1 MKSNLYNHTFYISII
16 IVLFVNING
25 IAQQNDLSNYRTRFG
40 FKTVKQADNS
50 RLLEVTFVALNKKD
64 RKDQLP
70 VYEAEIQFFNIFNE
84 EEILLGSSKT
94 SKEGIAQLILP
105 ENQKYST
112 DGEGYINLR
121 ARFNST
127 DALSEE
133 EGDLM
138 VKDLHFDLNLT
149 EIDSVK
155 TVTLTAFTIDSL
167 GVKIPVSDVYITTYV
182 KAMFSKKIIDEATI
196 SDGEYTFT
204 MPQSFAGNPKG
215 DLTIIS
221 IIDDN
226 DEYGNIIQEKTVH
239 WGTFNKTL
247 KQDKNMLWTK
257 AAPIW
262 MYVVLTILLVGV
274 WLNYIYTIAN
284 LFKIKSEGDNISP
297 EPKKNYSVE

>member
-1 MKSNLYNHTFYISII
+1 MKSNLYNHTFFISII
-16 IVLFVNING
+16 AALLVNINC
-25 IAQQNDLSNYRTRFG
+25 IAQQIDLNNYRTRFS

-50 RLLEVTFVALNKKD
+50 RLLEVTFIALNKED
-64 RKDQLP
+64 RKDQPP
-70 VYEAEIQFFNIFNE
+70 VYEAEIQFFNILND

-94 SKEGIAQLILP
+94 SKEGVAQLIFP

-133 EGDLM
+133 EADLM
-138 VKDLHFDLNLT
+138 VKDLHLDLNLT

-167 GVKIPVSDVYITTYV
+167 GVKTPVNDVYITTYV
-182 KAMFSKKIIDEATI
+182 KAMLSKKNIDEGII
-196 SDGEYTFT
+196 SDGAYTFA
-204 MPQSFAGNPKG
+204 MSQSFVGNTKG
-215 DLTIIS
+215 NLTISS

-239 WGTFNKTL
+239 WGTFNNQIKTDEH
-247 KQDKNMLWTK
+247 KLWTK

-262 MYVVLTILLVGV
+262 MYVVLSILLLGV
-274 WLNYIYTIAN
+274 YVNFTYTIVN
-284 LFKIKSEGDNISP
+284 LFKIKKEGDNIKS
-297 EPKKNYSVE
+297 EPKKNYSAN

>member
-1 MKSNLYNHTFYISII
+1 MKSNLYNHTFFISII
-16 IVLFVNING
+16 VALLVNING
-25 IAQQNDLSNYRTRFG
+25 IAQQIDINNYRTRFG

-50 RLLEVTFVALNKKD
+50 RLLEVSFIALNKKD
-64 RKDQLP
+64 RKDQP
-70 VYEAEIQFFNIFNE
+70 AVYEAEIKFFNILND

-112 DGEGYINLR
+112 DAEGYINLR
-121 ARFNST
+121 ARFDGT

-133 EGDLM
+133 EEDLM
-138 VKDLHFDLNLT
+138 IKDLHLDLNLT

-155 TVTLTAFTIDSL
+155 TVTLTAFTLDSL
-167 GVKIPVSDVYITTYV
+167 GVKTPVSDVYIITYV
-182 KAMFSKKIIDEATI
+182 KAMLSKKNIDEGTI
-196 SDGEYTFT
+196 SDGEYTFP

-215 DLTIIS
+215 NLTITS
-221 IIDDN
+221 IIDDS
-226 DEYGNIIQEKTVH
+226 DEYGNIIQEKTVQ
-239 WGTFNKTL
+239 WGTFNKTI

-262 MYVVLTILLVGV
+262 MYVVLTILLLGV

-284 LFKIKSEGDNISP
+284 LFKIKSEGENLSP
-297 EPKKNYSVE
+297 EPKKNYSVN

>member
-1 MKSNLYNHTFYISII
+1 MKSNLYNHAFFISII
-16 IVLFVNING
+16 VALLVNING
-25 IAQQNDLSNYRTRFG
+25 IAQQNDLSNYRTRFD
-40 FKTVKQADNS
+40 FKTVKQPDNS
-50 RLLEVTFVALNKKD
+50 RLLEVTFIALNKTD

-70 VYEAEIQFFNIFNE
+70 VYEAEIQFFNILNDA
-84 EEILLGSSKT
+84 EILLGSSKT
-94 SKEGIAQLILP
+94 SKEGIAQLIVP
-105 ENQKYST
+105 ENHKYNT

-138 VKDLHFDLNLT
+138 VKDLHLDLNLT

-167 GVKIPVSDVYITTYV
+167 GVKTPVSDVDIITYV
-182 KAMFSKKIIDEATI
+182 KAMLSKMNIDEGTI

-215 DLTIIS
+215 NLTISS

-226 DEYGNIIQEKTVH
+226 DEYGTIIQEKTVH
-239 WGTFNKTL
+239 WGTFNKPL
-247 KQDKNMLWTK
+247 KHDKNMLWTK

-262 MYVVLTILLVGV
+262 MYVVLTILLLGV
-274 WLNYIYTIAN
+274 WINYIYTIAN
-284 LFKIKSEGDNISP
+284 LFIIKKDGDNLSS
-297 EPKKNYSVE
+297 EPKKNYSVK

>member
-1 MKSNLYNHTFYISII
+1 MKSNLYNHTFFISII
-16 IVLFVNING
+16 VALLVNING
-25 IAQQNDLSNYRTRFG
+25 IAQENDLSNYRTRFG
-40 FKTVKQADNS
+40 FKTVKQADNT
-50 RLLEVTFVALNKKD
+50 RLLEVTFVALNKTD

-70 VYEAEIQFFNIFNE
+70 VYEAEIQFFNIFND

-105 ENQKYST
+105 KNQKYNT
-112 DGEGYINLR
+112 DREGYINLR
-121 ARFNST
+121 ARFNIT

-133 EGDLM
+133 EADLM

-167 GVKIPVSDVYITTYV
+167 GAKIPVSDLYITTYV
-182 KAMFSKKIIDEATI
+182 NAMLSKKIIDEATI
-196 SDGEYTFT
+196 IDGEYTFA

-215 DLTIIS
+215 NLTISS

-226 DEYGNIIQEKTVH
+226 DEYGTIVQEKTVQ
-239 WGTFNKTL
+239 WGTFSKPI
-247 KQDKNMLWTK
+247 KHDENMLWTK

-262 MYVVLTILLVGV
+262 MYVVLTILLLGV
-274 WLNYIYTIAN
+274 WANYIYTIAN
-284 LFKIKSEGDNISP
+284 LFKIKKDGDNLSS
-297 EPKKNYSVE
+297 EPRKNYSVN

>member
-1 MKSNLYNHTFYISII
+1 MKSNLYNHTFFISII
-16 IVLFVNING
+16 VALLVNING
-25 IAQQNDLSNYRTRFG
+25 IAQENDLSNYRTRFG
-40 FKTVKQADNS
+40 FKTVKQADNT
-50 RLLEVTFVALNKKD
+50 RLLEVTFVALNKTD
-64 RKDQLP
+64 RQDQLP
-70 VYEAEIQFFNIFNE
+70 VFEAEIQFFNIFND

-105 ENQKYST
+105 ENQKYNT

-121 ARFNST
+121 ARFKGT

-133 EGDLM
+133 EADLM
-138 VKDLHFDLNLT
+138 VKELLFDLNLT

-167 GVKIPVSDVYITTYV
+167 GVKTPVSDLYITTYV
-182 KAMFSKKIIDEATI
+182 KAMLSKKIIDEATI

-215 DLTIIS
+215 DLTISS

-226 DEYGNIIQEKTVH
+226 DEYGTIIQEKTVH
-239 WGTFNKTL
+239 WGTFNKPL
-247 KQDKNMLWTK
+247 KHDENMLWTK

-262 MYVVLTILLVGV
+262 MYVVLTILLLGV
-274 WLNYIYTIAN
+274 WANYIYTIAN
-284 LFKIKSEGDNISP
+284 LFKIKNEGDNLTN
-297 EPKKNYSVE
+297 EPRKNYSVN

>member
-1 MKSNLYNHTFYISII
+1 MKSNLYNHTFFISII
-16 IVLFVNING
+16 VALLVNING

-40 FKTVKQADNS
+40 FKTVKQADNT
-50 RLLEVTFVALNKKD
+50 RLLEVTFVALNKTD
-64 RKDQLP
+64 RQDQLP
-70 VYEAEIQFFNIFNE
+70 VYEAEIQFFNIFND

-105 ENQKYST
+105 ENQKYNT

-133 EGDLM
+133 EADLM
-138 VKDLHFDLNLT
+138 VKELHFDLNLA

-167 GVKIPVSDVYITTYV
+167 GVKTPVSDLYITTYV
-182 KAMFSKKIIDEATI
+182 NAMLSKKIIDEATI
-196 SDGEYTFT
+196 SDGEYTFA

-215 DLTIIS
+215 NLTISS

-226 DEYGNIIQEKTVH
+226 DEYGTIIQEKTVP
-239 WGTFNKTL
+239 WGTFNKQIKTDEN
-247 KQDKNMLWTK
+247 KLWTK

-262 MYVVLTILLVGV
+262 MYVVLTILLLGV
-274 WLNYIYTIAN
+274 WINYIYTIAN
-284 LFKIKSEGDNISP
+284 LFKIKKEGDDLRS
-297 EPKKNYSVE
+297 EPKKNYSVN

>member
-1 MKSNLYNHTFYISII
+1 MKSKLYNHTFFISII
-16 IVLFVNING
+16 VALLVNING
-25 IAQQNDLSNYRTRFG
+25 IAQENDLSNYRTRFG

-50 RLLEVTFVALNKKD
+50 RLLEVSFIALNKED
-64 RKDQLP
+64 RKDQPP
-70 VYEAEIQFFNIFNE
+70 VYGAEIQFFNILND

-94 SKEGIAQLILP
+94 SKEGVAQLILP
-105 ENQKYST
+105 ENQKYRT

-133 EGDLM
+133 EDDLM
-138 VKDLHFDLNLT
+138 FKDLHFDLNLT

-167 GVKIPVSDVYITTYV
+167 GVKTPANYVYVTTNV
-182 KAMFSKKIIDEATI
+182 KAMFSKKIIDEGTI
-196 SDGEYTFT
+196 SDGEHTFT
-204 MPQSFAGNPKG
+204 MPQNFAGNPKG
-215 DLTIIS
+215 DLTIVS

-239 WGTFNKTL
+239 WGTFNKQL

-262 MYVVLTILLVGV
+262 MYVVLTILLLGV
-274 WLNYIYTIAN
+274 WLNYVYTIAN
-284 LFKIKSEGDNISP
+284 LFKIKKDGDNLSS
-297 EPKKNYSVE
+297 EPKKNYSVN

>member
-1 MKSNLYNHTFYISII
+1 MKSNLYNHTFFISII
-16 IVLFVNING
+16 VALLVNING
-25 IAQQNDLSNYRTRFG
+25 IAQENDLSNFRTRFG

-50 RLLEVTFVALNKKD
+50 RLLEVTFIALNKTD
-64 RKDQLP
+64 RRDQPP
-70 VYEAEIQFFNIFNE
+70 VYEAEIKFFNLLND

-121 ARFNST
+121 ARFDGT

-133 EGDLM
+133 EADLM
-138 VKDLHFDLNLT
+138 VKDLHLDLNLT

-155 TVTLTAFTIDSL
+155 TVTLTAFTIDSS
-167 GVKIPVSDVYITTYV
+167 GVKTPVDDVYITTYV
-182 KAMFSKKIIDEATI
+182 KAMFSKKNIDEGTI

-215 DLTIIS
+215 NLIISS

-239 WGTFNKTL
+239 WGTFNKPL

-262 MYVVLTILLVGV
+262 MYVVLAILLLGV
-274 WLNYIYTIAN
+274 WLNYVYTIAN
-284 LFKIKSEGDNISP
+284 LFIIKKEGDNLSK
-297 EPKKNYSVE
+297 EPKKNYSVN